1 MSKLLKNLS
10 IFFATGLIV
19 LLIFNFILMPIY
31 VNARNIVVIPD
42 LEGLTLNEANQLSK
56 SEGIEVVV
64 ADTIFTN
71 DLNPDIVLEQFPT
84 SGKEV
89 KLGRTIKVKITQFN
103 KKIAVPSLI
112 GKTLRAAEIELD
124 QSSIELDSI
133 YFSFS
138 SKYPKGIVSWQS
150 PSENDSIR
158 KGFGI
163 RVEVSNGLAPNDL
176 VAVPDF
182 QGIFLNEALAI
193 IDKTGFKE
201 GRVQYVDNNKFLPNT
216 IISQSPN
223 EGTKVSQGSKINL
236 VVVK

>member
-10 IFFATGLIV
+10 TFFATGLIV

-71 DLNPDIVLEQFPT
+71 DLNPDIVLEQFPS

>member
-19 LLIFNFILMPIY
+19 LLIFNFILMPLY

-71 DLNPDIVLEQFPT
+71 DLNPDIVLEQFPV

-89 KLGRTIKVKITQFN
+89 KLGRSIKVKITQFN

-124 QSSIELDSI
+124 QNSIELDSI

-158 KGFGI
+158 KGFGV

-182 QGIFLNEALAI
+182 QGIFLNEALTI
-193 IDKTGFKE
+193 IDKKGFKE
-201 GRVQYVDNNKFLPNT
+201 GRVQYVENNKFLPNT

>member
-31 VNARNIVVIPD
+31 VNARNVVVIPD

-71 DLNPDIVLEQFPT
+71 DLNPDIVLEQFPS

>member
-71 DLNPDIVLEQFPT
+71 DLNPDIVLEQFPS

>member
-71 DLNPDIVLEQFPT
+71 DLNPDIVLEQFPS

-216 IISQSPN
+216 IISQSPY

>member
-19 LLIFNFILMPIY
+19 ILIFNFILMPIY

-42 LEGLTLNEANQLSK
+42 LEGLSLNEANQLSK

-71 DLNPDIVLEQFPT
+71 DLNPDIVLEQFPS

>member
-19 LLIFNFILMPIY
+19 LLIFNFILMPLY

-71 DLNPDIVLEQFPT
+71 DLNPDIVLEQFPA

-89 KLGRTIKVKITQFN
+89 KLGRSIKVKITQFN
-103 KKIAVPSLI
+103 QKIAVPSLI

-124 QSSIELDSI
+124 QNSIELDSI

-158 KGFGI
+158 KGFGV

-182 QGIFLNEALAI
+182 QGIFLNEALTI
-193 IDKTGFKE
+193 IDKKGFKE
-201 GRVQYVDNNKFLPNT
+201 GRIQYVENNKFLPNT
-216 IISQSPN
+216 IVSQSPN
-223 EGTKVSQGSKINL
+223 EGTKVSQRSKINL

>member
-10 IFFATGLIV
+10 IFFATGLIA

-71 DLNPDIVLEQFPT
+71 DLNPDIVLEQFPS

-103 KKIAVPSLI
+103 QKIAVPSLI

>member
-71 DLNPDIVLEQFPT
+71 DLNPDIVLEQFPS

-103 KKIAVPSLI
+103 QKIVVPSLI

-236 VVVK
+236 IVVK

>member
-71 DLNPDIVLEQFPT
+71 DLNPDIVLEQFPS

-103 KKIAVPSLI
+103 QKIVVPSLI

>member
-71 DLNPDIVLEQFPT
+71 DLNPDIVLEQFPS

-103 KKIAVPSLI
+103 QKISVPSLI